1 MTQSANPTDLVLVTG
16 PSGAGRT
23 TAIHALEDAG
33 FEVIDNLPLS
43 LTARLLE
50 TGTDRPLA
58 LGIDVRN
65 RDFNVDTL
73 LSLAAKLRAN
83 PAFAVRLLYLDCASD
98 TLVTR
103 FSSTRR
109 RHPLAPF
116 DDVETGVAR
125 ERSILDGV
133 PDHADLVIDTTAL
146 TVHDL
151 KAEILQWFGRDDRR
165 LAISVQSFSYK
176 RGVPRGLDIVMDVRF
191 LSNPHWVADLRSGTG
206 QDVPVRE
213 HVVADP
219 RFADFFARTR
229 DLILSLLPAY
239 RDEGRAHLGIGF
251 GCTGGRHRSVAVTEM
266 LCESLA
272 EHGWQVSKRHRELDR
287 RNGAAADKGPGTR
300 DHGVSAA

>member
-1 MTQSANPTDLVLVTG
+1 MTHPQNPTDLILVTG

-43 LTARLLE
+43 LTERLLE
-50 TGTDRPLA
+50 AGTDRPLA

-65 RDFNVDTL
+65 RDFSVGAL
-73 LSLAAKLRAN
+73 LSLAARFRDH
-83 PAFAVRLLYLDCASD
+83 PDFAVRLLYLDCAPD
-98 TLVTR
+98 TLVAR

-109 RHPLAPF
+109 RHPLAPLE
-116 DDVETGVAR
+116 DVDTGVAR
-125 ERSILDGV
+125 ELSLLNDV
-133 PDHADLVIDTTAL
+133 PDHADVVIDTTTL

-151 KAEILQWFGRDDRR
+151 KAEILRWFGHDERR

-176 RGVPRGLDIVMDVRF
+176 RAVPRGLDIVLDVRF
-191 LSNPHWVADLRSGTG
+191 LWNPHWVADLRAGTG
-206 QDVPVRE
+206 QDTPVRAYIE
-213 HVVADP
+213 ADP
-219 RFADFFARTR
+219 RFGDFFERTR

-266 LCESLA
+266 LCETLA

-287 RNGAAADKGPGTR
+287 RGSAATDKGPGTR

>member
-151 KAEILQWFGRDDRR
+151 KAEILQWFGQDDRR